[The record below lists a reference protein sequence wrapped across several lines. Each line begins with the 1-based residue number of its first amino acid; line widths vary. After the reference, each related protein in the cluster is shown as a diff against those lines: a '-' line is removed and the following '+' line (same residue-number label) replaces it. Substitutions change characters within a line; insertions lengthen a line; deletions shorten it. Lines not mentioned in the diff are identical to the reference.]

1 MFAGENVLKE
11 KFAAYL
17 KHIIPNNIDCSKSI
31 FPYLLGTDRFY
42 WLSLRPHPRES
53 GHVWNHIFFTLD
65 VVLNH
70 AGVRFQK
77 DAVSVSGSNGQWKT
91 RNFTRLFTVP
101 YFLVRS
107 SRVSNPTRR
116 RGCYVTNPA
125 ACPLPPPP
133 PTPRHIWNQDDAHY
147 SRALDIDDH
156 TEKQGVGDRQS
167 HAEITKISK
176 GLRRVPLPTSKSLTS
191 GVWSNTIHSGSD
203 LSCAIVSPL
212 SNLMWSI
219 SPSPVT
225 TPL

>member
-1 MFAGENVLKE
+1 MFETADFL
-11 KFAAYL
+11 
-17 KHIIPNNIDCSKSI
+17 
-31 FPYLLGTDRFY
+31 
-42 WLSLRPHPRES
+42 
-53 GHVWNHIFFTLD
+53 TLD

-77 DAVSVSGSNGQWKT
+77 DAISVSGSNGQSKG
-91 RNFTRLFTVP
+91 RNFIRLFTVP

-107 SRVSNPTRR
+107 SRVSNPTTG

-125 ACPLPPPP
+125 ACPLPRPPP
-133 PTPRHIWNQDDAHY
+133 PLGTYETKMTPI
-147 SRALDIDDH
+147 
-156 TEKQGVGDRQS
+156 T
-167 HAEITKISK
+167 AEHSMLTTIQKNRGSVIVSLTRKSLKFSK